1 VSSTSAPPARRRRL
15 ALIGVAVIGLIA
27 LAGVAVFLL
36 GGDAP
41 AEVAIDD
48 AVAGLDDPEADGT
61 AEVTAED
68 VTSGDEVAPSDD
80 ELEEAAPPAD
90 AASADGV
97 SADGTWTVD
106 TDVEPF
112 DLAASTG
119 SFLGYRID
127 EELANVGATQAV
139 GRTPA
144 VSGGL
149 TVEGTSVTDAVVE
162 GELGELR
169 SDRPQRD
176 GRVATA
182 LEAETHPTVRFT
194 AEPFELPAELGDG
207 DRVEVEVPGTIE
219 AAGGSTEVVALVV
232 AQRVGDVVVATGS
245 LDLPLADVG
254 VTAPSAAI
262 VLGVADT
269 ATIEWQLYLT
279 PS

>member
-1 VSSTSAPPARRRRL
+1 VSTTSAPPARRRRL
-15 ALIGVAVIGLIA
+15 ALIAVAVIGLIA
-27 LAGVAVFLL
+27 LAAVAVFLL

-48 AVAGLDDPEADGT
+48 AVAELDDPAAEEAT
-61 AEVTAED
+61 SED
-68 VTSGDEVAPSDD
+68 ATSEDATSGDA
-80 ELEEAAPPAD
+80 EEAAPEAEGAD
-90 AASADGV
+90 TGGA

-106 TDVEPF
+106 TEVEPF

-144 VSGGL
+144 VTGGL
-149 TVEGTSVTDAVVE
+149 TVDGTSVTDAVVE
-162 GELGELR
+162 GELAELR

-182 LEAETHPTVRFT
+182 LEAEAHPTVRFT
-194 AEPFELPAELGDG
+194 AERFELPAELADG

-279 PS
+279 RS

>member
-1 VSSTSAPPARRRRL
+1 VATPAAPPTRRRRL
-15 ALIGVAVIGLIA
+15 LLVGGAVVGLLLLVGVAVL
-27 LAGVAVFLL
+27 LL

-48 AVAGLDDPEADGT
+48 AVAGIDDRTTAAAEGDAADGGGAT
-61 AEVTAED
+61 DEGDAAEQD
-68 VTSGDEVAPSDD
+68 VD
-80 ELEEAAPPAD
+80 AAPDGPD
-90 AASADGV
+90 AADD
-97 SADGTWTVD
+97 ADGTWTVD
-106 TDVEPF
+106 TDLEPF
-112 DLAASTG
+112 DLAASSG
-119 SFLGYRID
+119 SFVGYRID

-144 VSGGL
+144 VTGGL
-149 TVEGTSVTDAVVE
+149 TVDGTRVTDAVVE
-162 GELGELR
+162 GELRELR

-182 LEAETHPTVRFT
+182 LEAEAHPVVRFT
-194 AEPFELPAELGDG
+194 AEPFELPVPLADG

-219 AAGGSTEVVALVV
+219 AAGGSSEVVALVT
-232 AQRVGDVVVATGS
+232 AQRVGDVVVATGA

-279 PS
+279 RS

>member
-1 VSSTSAPPARRRRL
+1 VATSSAPPPRRRRL
-15 ALIGVAVIGLIA
+15 VLVGAAAVGLLLVGVAVM
-27 LAGVAVFLL
+27 LL

-48 AVAGLDDPEADGT
+48 AVAGIDDQATDDQAMADDGDPAGQEAETTPDG
-61 AEVTAED
+61 
-68 VTSGDEVAPSDD
+68 S
-80 ELEEAAPPAD
+80 D
-90 AASADGV
+90 AADD
-97 SADGTWTVD
+97 ADGTWMVD
-106 TDVEPF
+106 TDLEPF
-112 DLAASTG
+112 DLATSSG
-119 SFLGYRID
+119 SFVGYRID

-144 VSGGL
+144 VTGGL
-149 TVEGTSVTDAVVE
+149 TVDGTSVTDAVVE
-162 GELGELR
+162 GELRELR

-176 GRVATA
+176 GRVAAA
-182 LEAETHPTVRFT
+182 LEAETNPVVRFT
-194 AEPFELPAELGDG
+194 AEPFELPGPLADG

-219 AAGGSTEVVALVV
+219 AAGGSSEVVALVT
-232 AQRVGDVVVATGS
+232 AQRVGDVVVATGA

-279 PS
+279 RS